1 MTLQSAFINA
11 LILIFIVC
19 VTAKAETNLEG
30 DYIIILD
37 GSNKEPINPTFNI
50 SPTLKNNPAQ
60 SYLPENIQNEIEN
73 DKTDLRQ
80 RIINGYNMPQLQSEY
95 TKKHEAWYA
104 SRPDYVKRMIGR
116 SQRYLYHIVVEVEK
130 RGMPSEI
137 ALLPMVESAF
147 NPQANSSAKAAGIWQ
162 FMPATGKNFGLK
174 QDWWVDNRRNVTA
187 ATGAALTY
195 LQKLYSMFG
204 TWDLALA
211 AYNAGEGTVQRAIER
226 NRKKG
231 LPTDYASLQLP
242 AETKNYVPKLQALK
256 NIMTQPEQF
265 GLDIDV
271 IPNKPY
277 FVNVNAPEK
286 IDAKLAASLA
296 EISFDE
302 FSALNPEYNRPVIT
316 ENGNIHEILLPVSA
330 AIVFKENLSNYD
342 KPLVSWQTYHMKN
355 GDRLDKIAKKFGIDA
370 NQLREVNGVQ
380 SKSKFTRNQTIL
392 VPSNVEMNMNDR
404 LLDAVSPTD
413 EITTMTHIVKAKE
426 TLASLSR
433 LYKTDIDTLMQLNK
447 LDTGEIQIGQTLQVP
462 TKIKQRIKKKNQ
474 ISTKQNPQK
483 TVKKNIHRAA
493 PSKTRKH

>member
-1 MTLQSAFINA
+1 MTLKSA
-11 LILIFIVC
+11 LISASLLISTIC
-19 VTAKAETNLEG
+19 LNGQAETNLEG
-30 DYIIILD
+30 DFIIVLD
-37 GSNKEPINPTFNI
+37 GSNKDLIDPTFNI
-50 SPTLKNNPAQ
+50 SPTLKSNPVQ
-60 SYLPENIQNEIEN
+60 SYLPEEIQNEFED

-147 NPQANSSAKAAGIWQ
+147 NPKANSSAKASGIWQ

-265 GLDIDV
+265 GLDIET

-277 FVNVNAPEK
+277 FVKVNAPEK
-286 IDAKLAASLA
+286 IDAKLAANLA

-316 ENGNIHEILLPVSA
+316 ENGNVHEILLPVTA
-330 AIVFKENLSNYD
+330 AKIFKENLSNYD
-342 KPLVSWQTYHMKN
+342 KPLVSWQTYNMKN
-355 GDRLDKIAKKFGIDA
+355 GDRLDKIAKKFGIDT
-370 NQLREVNGVQ
+370 NQLREINGVPL
-380 SKSKFTRNQTIL
+380 KSKLSRNQTIL
-392 VPSNVEMNMNDR
+392 VPSKGEINQNEELSDENIQ
-404 LLDAVSPTD
+404 AD
-413 EITTMTHIVKAKE
+413 EIKTVTHKVKAKE

-433 LYKTDIDTLMQLNK
+433 LYKTDIDTLMQLNQ
-447 LDTGEIQIGQTLQVP
+447 LESGEIQIGQLLKVP
-462 TKIKQRIKKKNQ
+462 SLAKPSSKKKNQ
-474 ISTKQNPQK
+474 HSTKQNQK
-483 TVKKNIHRAA
+483 KIVKKSA
-493 PSKTRKH
+493 PKHSVTKSKKH